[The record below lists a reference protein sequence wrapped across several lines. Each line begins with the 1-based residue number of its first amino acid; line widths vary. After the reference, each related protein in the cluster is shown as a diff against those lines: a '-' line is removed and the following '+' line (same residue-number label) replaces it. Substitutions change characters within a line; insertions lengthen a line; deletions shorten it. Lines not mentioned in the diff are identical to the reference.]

1 MRISD
6 WSSDV
11 FSSDLT
17 ILQKSGALTGV
28 LTTSG
33 FRDILEIGRIR
44 TPTMFDLAWQKPV
57 PLASRRY
64 RRGLKERI
72 GSNGEIFMPLDPVE
86 GRTGVREMVAEGVR
100 AIAIWFLNSYINPIH
115 EQMARALIE
124 DGFPELQR
132 ADEAG
137 VGKGG

>member
-57 PLASRRY
+57 TLASRRY
-64 RRGLKERI
+64 RRGLTERI
-72 GSNGEIFMPLDPVE
+72 GSKGEIITPLDPVTV
-86 GRTGVREMVAEGVR
+86 RTVVRGIVDERVR
-100 AIAIWFLNSYINPIH
+100 SIALSFLPSYVNSNK
-115 EQMARALIE
+115 Q
-124 DGFPELQR
+124 
-132 ADEAG
+132 
-137 VGKGG
+137 